1 MDKRWQFLKFGLIG
15 VFNTGWSYLLYALFL
30 YLGMNYGP
38 ASLLTILLS
47 IGVGFLT
54 QGTLVFGGA
63 TRRALPRFIAVWV
76 VIYGLYLLV
85 VALAQRLGI
94 NNYIGGLIAT
104 PMVACLSYVLQSRF
118 VFQSSVN
125 GRS

>member
-1 MDKRWQFLKFGLIG
+1 M
-15 VFNTGWSYLLYALFL
+15 
-30 YLGMNYGP
+30 
-38 ASLLTILLS
+38 TILLS
-47 IGVGFLT
+47 IGIGFLT

-94 NNYIGGLIAT
+94 NNYIGGLIAA

>member
-1 MDKRWQFLKFGLIG
+1 MNTPWQFLKFGLIG

-30 YLGMNYGP
+30 YLGMNYGS
-38 ASLLTILLS
+38 ASLLTIVLS
-47 IGVGFLT
+47 IGIGFLT

-76 VIYGLYLLV
+76 VIYALYLLV

-104 PMVACLSYVLQSRF
+104 PMVACLSYLLQSRF
-118 VFQSSVN
+118 VFKSSVN
-125 GRS
+125 VRP